1 MAGLRDSPCSGGK
14 SSTYGLFNVRKL
26 LLLALSGSKTF
37 QTNQTWLK
45 NPGTHHGGVWE
56 HQSEM
61 GD

>member
-1 MAGLRDSPCSGGK
+1 MFR
-14 SSTYGLFNVRKL
+14 RKVL
-26 LLLALSGSKTF
+26 HLWAVQCAKTFTIGSGSKTF

-56 HQSEM
+56 NQSEM